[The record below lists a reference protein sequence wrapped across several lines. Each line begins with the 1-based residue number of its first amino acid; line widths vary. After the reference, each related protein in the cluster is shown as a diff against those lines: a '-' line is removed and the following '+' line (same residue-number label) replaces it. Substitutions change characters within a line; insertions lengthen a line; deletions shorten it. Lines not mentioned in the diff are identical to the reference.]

1 MMNYIW
7 SGLFLIAFAF
17 SCLTGRL
24 PLFSDTLTSG
34 AGEAVQFLISL
45 IGIMALWSGLMEIAE
60 RTGLIEKLSHLLLPL
75 TSLLFPD
82 LKNLETISSI
92 VMSFMA
98 NLFGAGNSST
108 VFALRTMEKLDEE
121 NKHSP
126 VASNDMCTF
135 AVVNMAFAPVIPV
148 VMLQIRSDLESSN
161 PYSVVLPSLITAGC
175 TMVVSITLC
184 KILERRHR

>member
-7 SGLFLIAFAF
+7 SVLFLIAFAF

-75 TSLLFPD
+75 TSLLFPH
-82 LKNLETISSI
+82 LKNPETISSI

-126 VASNDMCTF
+126 EASNDMCTF

-148 VMLQIRSDLESSN
+148 VMLQIRSDMGSIN
-161 PYSVVLPSLITAGC
+161 PYSVVLPSLITAVC
-175 TMVVSITLC
+175 TMAVSIMLC